1 MTRHVDVAVIG
12 AGHAGLNAIKEIRK
26 ITNNYVLINGGQLG
40 TTCARIG
47 CMPSK
52 VALHVAETYNTR
64 TQCQK
69 LGIKGGERMRV
80 DIPEAMERIRD
91 LRDMFVDLILANTT
105 DDMGDALIDGYAQF
119 IDARTLRVGDQVIH
133 TNATVIATGARSFVP
148 PEWREFADGIL
159 TVENLFDQETLPE
172 SIAVLGL
179 GPMGLEFAQ
188 ALHRLGLRVVGI
200 ERGDHI
206 ARIADPVVNKAAID
220 IIGRDF
226 PLWLGA
232 AVSIERQGTG
242 FRMKAGERETE
253 VEKLLIAAGRL
264 PNVDGL
270 GLERLR
276 VATDSQGVPLHNPHT
291 MQLDQLPIYI
301 AGDAAGGLA
310 TLQKAADQG
319 RIAGYN
325 AARPCAT
332 QFKPKT
338 HMSIVFCD
346 PNVAS
351 VGLLWPELSEELS
364 AVGEVRFGPVGRA
377 VITGRNRGIL
387 RIYADKKSSRIL
399 GAAMVGAHCEH
410 LAHLVAW
417 AVEKGM
423 TVTEALRM
431 PYYHP
436 VFEEAIQDALYE
448 LDRQMNG
455 QDATMLQLERSMQPL
470 RPLQE
475 TSMGVTTCPS
485 WNSFTAAPR
494 LSPEDQRTPNSEVQ
508 MPGG

>member
-1 MTRHVDVAVIG
+1 
-12 AGHAGLNAIKEIRK
+12 
-26 ITNNYVLINGGQLG
+26 
-40 TTCARIG
+40 
-47 CMPSK
+47 
-52 VALHVAETYNTR
+52 
-64 TQCQK
+64 
-69 LGIKGGERMRV
+69 
-80 DIPEAMERIRD
+80 
-91 LRDMFVDLILANTT
+91 
-105 DDMGDALIDGYAQF
+105 
-119 IDARTLRVGDQVIH
+119 
-133 TNATVIATGARSFVP
+133 
-148 PEWREFADGIL
+148 
-159 TVENLFDQETLPE
+159 
-172 SIAVLGL
+172 
-179 GPMGLEFAQ
+179 
-188 ALHRLGLRVVGI
+188 
-200 ERGDHI
+200 
-206 ARIADPVVNKAAID
+206 
-220 IIGRDF
+220 
-226 PLWLGA
+226 
-232 AVSIERQGTG
+232 
-242 FRMKAGERETE
+242 MKAGERETE

-276 VATDSQGVPLHNPHT
+276 VATDPQGVPLHNPHT

-310 TLQKAADQG
+310 TQQKAADQG

-455 QDATMLQLERSMQPL
+455 QDATMLQLERAMQPL

-475 TSMGVTTCPS
+475 TSVGVTTCPS